1 MILPWHP
8 GYVEEL
14 IAKSEEFG
22 IPDRLCL
29 NAKDYADIRK
39 FGRDTL
45 DIIVDQGVLKT
56 GLVSHLFG
64 IGIYISRQEIPGII
78 RIVDDAGKTLM
89 HWNSVVDIDPCF
101 GEIDDCRICLV
112 TQVMVG

>member
-29 NAKDYADIRK
+29 NVKDYADIRK

-78 RIVDDAGKTLM
+78 RIVDDAGNPKGTRVFGPVARELRNLDYM
-89 HWNSVVDIDPCF
+89 KIVSLAPEVV
-101 GEIDDCRICLV
+101 
-112 TQVMVG
+112 